1 MTEEN
6 VSPRVVRRS
15 SGSVSEETEA
25 IRALEGDSELF
36 TNTLSSGRVITLR
49 EMTAG
54 DLLYLEK
61 GLGNVGDMERSLK
74 LAVRLSTG
82 AGRIS
87 YEDLQKLKMRDL
99 KVITALLAKMR
110 EVSLRLS
117 LYSFGNSSSS
127 SSLSPAFAKRAV
139 ITFRSLILSFWRSS

>member
-1 MTEEN
+1 MTEEK
-6 VSPRVVRRS
+6 VSPRVIRRS

-99 KVITALLAKMR
+99 KVITALLAKAGDS
-110 EVSLRLS
+110 EDDEDE
-117 LYSFGNSSSS
+117 FPNE
-127 SSLSPAFAKRAV
+127 
-139 ITFRSLILSFWRSS
+139 